1 MIQCPSESI
10 CGGPRE
16 ASTDIDYEGVRS
28 LLEASD
34 LSPSPSEAHGI
45 LCGLICGGDPQ
56 PAATWLDQLLPSAA
70 DAEAADLLAAE
81 ARSGLAGLAERT
93 LGEFQGP
100 GLGFSLLL
108 PDESVPLVERATA
121 VYDWVRGFLF
131 ALGVLGVGEQDLS
144 EQTREVFHDFSE
156 LTRLD
161 LGALDEGEDNEAA
174 LTELSEFVWVAAM
187 LLYQERILDPMEPL
201 MEPRRRRQ

>member
-1 MIQCPSESI
+1 M
-10 CGGPRE
+10 
-16 ASTDIDYEGVRS
+16 
-28 LLEASD
+28 
-34 LSPSPSEAHGI
+34 
-45 LCGLICGGDPQ
+45 
-56 PAATWLDQLLPSAA
+56 
-70 DAEAADLLAAE
+70 
-81 ARSGLAGLAERT
+81 
-93 LGEFQGP
+93 
-100 GLGFSLLL
+100 
-108 PDESVPLVERATA
+108 
-121 VYDWVRGFLF
+121 RGFLF

-187 LLYQERILDPMEPL
+187 LLYQERVLDPMKPLREPL